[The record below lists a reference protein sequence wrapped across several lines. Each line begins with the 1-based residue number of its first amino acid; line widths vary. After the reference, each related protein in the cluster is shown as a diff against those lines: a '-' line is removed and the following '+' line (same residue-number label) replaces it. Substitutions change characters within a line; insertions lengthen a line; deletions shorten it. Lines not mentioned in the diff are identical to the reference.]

1 MAVDIILSAVSPFVE
16 HAIGSIKTNICN
28 AFYCKSN
35 LRHLKEEVDKLKNAR
50 ERMQH
55 LVDEDRR
62 KGKVIE
68 EDVAKWLLEVD
79 GITEK
84 VERELAQDEGGVKKK
99 CFMGLCPNFK
109 TRYQFGKKAE
119 EKLATVKAKLEEQR
133 SFVSIS
139 YHVAPSGV
147 EIVSGKGYQAMQS
160 RIPVFNEIMNALKT
174 ADVNIVGVYGM
185 GGVGKTTLVKEV
197 SKQAIEDKLFDKMV
211 IASVTRNPD
220 IMKIQGQ
227 IADQLGLTFN
237 EESEWGRAGRLRERL
252 KQEKK
257 ILVVLDD
264 LWKRL
269 DLEAIG
275 ISFKDEQNECKMLLT
290 SREFDVLS
298 SEMEVEKN
306 FSISGLKEDEAWEL
320 FKKTAGGNVESP
332 DVQFI
337 ALKIATK
344 CAGLPLAIVTVAKAL
359 KDKRL
364 PEWKNALRELKRP
377 SPRNFTGL
385 QAEVY
390 SAIELSYKHLGSE
403 ELKAI
408 FLLSSRMGYNASIQD
423 LLKYSMG
430 SGLFS
435 DVATIEEVRD
445 KVNSLLHKLKT
456 SSLLLDGDTSKQF
469 SVHDVVRD
477 VAISIAF
484 RDHNVFFRSDEVE
497 LKWQYKD
504 SLESHAEIWLHGNS
518 FGLPEDLQYPLLKV
532 LNMNSEDSSLEVPEN
547 IFKGMQ
553 KLKVLGLTNLSFPA
567 PHSSLQFLK
576 NLRSLCLHQSSLGEI
591 AIIGELKKLEIL
603 SFVKSNIKHLP
614 KEIGQLTKLKLLDL
628 SDCSE
633 LEVISPNVISN
644 LSLLEEL
651 FVGNSFHHWD
661 IEGHNNASLI
671 ELEHLSHLTN
681 LDVHML
687 DSHVMSIDLF
697 SRKLE
702 RFRIFI
708 GDVWDWDGAY
718 ETLRTL
724 KLKLNESTD
733 HLKHGV
739 LMLLKRTEDLYLLEM
754 KGIKNVICELDSEGF
769 PQLKYLHLH
778 NSPDIQYIIDTMKGV
793 PANILPFPMLES
805 LFLYNLVSLE
815 KIYHGTLK
823 TPSFGKLQM
832 LEVKH
837 CNKLKNLFSFSI
849 ARGLL
854 LLQSIKITCCR
865 NLEEIVVEESEEFDN
880 KNEEINSMELTQV
893 RSLSLKYLP
902 NLRNFCS
909 KEKASCLYQTQS
921 KSRTTGMD
929 FGEIIL
935 EDEPHAPMQ
944 LFDEK
949 FVFPNLEDLKLHSIN
964 IERLWHGQ
972 LPAITVSIQ
981 NLQRLVVKKCGSLKY
996 IFSSSMVKSLVQLKH
1011 LAIHDCMSV
1020 EEIIVTEELDEEE
1033 RTSKMVFLKLE
1044 HIELSSLPK
1053 LKHFCI
1059 GSHIECPLLKR
1070 LVIDWCHDFQTF
1082 VSEFSSTNLTTRNGA
1097 REVNLEE
1104 NFYNA
1109 MQPLF
1114 DEKVVFPCLAEIQ
1127 ISHID
1132 KIWHNQLAAGS
1143 FCELRSMSISDCD
1156 KLVNIF
1162 PSTLLTRFQRLEM
1175 LEISHCHSLET
1186 IFELQGLGGE
1196 EIQASNAFQLQ
1207 DLDLYNLPRLKH
1219 IWNKDP
1225 QGRLI
1230 FQNLH
1235 SVRVGKCSALKN
1247 LFPVSIARDL
1257 PQLEKLEIKECG
1269 VEEIVANAEGDE
1281 TAPRFDFPHL
1291 TSLTLEKIP
1300 EFRNFYPGKHSWECP
1315 ILKSLEVSGCGNVKL
1330 FGSESHTSQEI
1341 QRGGQQDQ
1349 IQQPLF
1355 FVEKVISTLEELSLS
1370 GENPTTSIIWCCQ
1383 LPEKYYSAVKLL
1395 RLHYFQEESDTIP
1408 FGFIQILCNL
1418 ETLYV
1423 TRSSFKR
1430 LFSYEGL
1437 TDVNQKHRMLGR
1449 LRNFKIISSFGDMRH
1464 MWKDNDQLVQFLQ
1477 NLGTLEVILCHSLV
1491 NLAPSSASF
1500 ENLTILDVRC
1510 CFGLLNLITS
1520 STAKS
1525 LVQLVKLTVRSCKKV
1540 MEIVAK
1546 ERDETED
1553 EIIFSKLE
1561 YLELVKLESL
1571 TSFCPGNHTFKFP
1584 SLKEIVVRQCPK
1596 MRIFSPR
1603 VVSTPKL
1610 QGVCFAKNKVWWQ
1623 GNLNNT
1629 IQQLYTEMVGFG
1641 NIWELKLSD
1650 FPQLKER
1657 WHDQLPFN
1665 FCRILAN
1672 LTVDD
1677 CAFVSNAIPSN
1688 LLQFMNNLRHLYVR
1702 NCRSLKVVFDLE
1714 GLNAEEGHAKLL
1726 PNLKELQLI
1735 DLPGLRDICSRDP
1748 QGILD
1753 FKNLKSL
1760 KVHNCSSLRD
1770 LFTPSMASGLVQLHK
1785 IEIRNCTM
1793 MEKIITEERVEEA
1806 ATYRIIFPV
1815 LKVIVLESLHSMT
1828 SIDSGT
1834 GILGIPSLEEIGI
1847 DNCPNLKPFI
1857 SSFLSEHV
1865 PVSVNKGQEYRLC
1878 ERDHDIS
1885 TAPFLNHKVA
1895 FPNMKKLR
1903 VEWND
1908 VMEVI
1913 QNGQFRVEYF
1923 YKLEGLTLMRFPCD
1937 KVDFPSHF
1945 LQRFINLKN
1954 LVVRD
1959 ASFEEIVFYEGEDDE
1974 ENHIRVLA
1982 QLKKLEL
1989 SKLPKLMRLSKEGS
2003 QTCKIFRNLETLRVL
2018 ECGMLKILIPSA
2030 LSFQCLTTLEVSNCH
2045 GLINLMTSST
2055 AKYLVQLT
2063 SMSVTECKM
2072 IEEIIVSEENE
2083 VANEIFFQ
2091 KLEHLSLRCLPSL
2104 TSFHSGKCAF
2114 TFPSLEE
2121 VFLIECP
2128 NMKKF
2133 SEGIISTPEL
2143 ETVLLTEEDDEG
2155 YWEEDLNSTV
2165 QKLFVEMDDGAAQS
2179 ELLSI
2184 PKQSTLACEAK
2195 ADGKAPSAVSERRAS
2210 EDLHLTG
2217 TSEARK
2223 DISPVFETLPRFK
2236 QNRIKGVL
2244 LEPKIA
2250 QLASRYQ
2257 DFHAASNDKDS
2268 RQGQSSSTPMDSKA
2282 QISLQEQTDSQAPDN
2297 DETSLANA
2305 IPTISVQQS
2314 YRVLVSRATS
2324 VEQVS
2329 MLTSTSLTNRTSSQE
2344 LTFDTASSSN
2354 TPSGYLMSCGV
2365 SFEIYRCS
2373 IDLLKELLMKS
2384 PAEVATSADRLL
2396 LLSSLKNLK
2405 NCPFLNYQQQKII
2418 QLYAENF
2425 DTLVTSHP
2433 FDAQKIDWT
2442 SSIESSIE
2450 DHKRRLAE
2458 LDISDEDMTSK
2469 ISRLKAEKDALNKR
2483 LQEIQEE
2490 EDHFL
2495 RNKER
2500 LHAQRIIR
2508 NGRLEIQIG
2517 ALLEAQR
2524 HERET
2529 KGRASHVNENWAKF
2543 RSLFA

>member
-1 MAVDIILSAVSPFVE
+1 MMAVDIILAFVSPIVE
-16 HAIGSIKTNICN
+16 HAIGPINTHICH
-28 AFYCKSN
+28 AFYCKRN
-35 LRHLKEEVDKLKNAR
+35 LRHLKEEVDKLRNER
-50 ERMQH
+50 ERLQR
-55 LVDEDRR
+55 LVDEERR

-68 EDVAKWLLEVD
+68 DDVAKWILEVD
-79 GITEK
+79 GITEM
-84 VERELAQDEGGVKKK
+84 VERELAQYEDGVKKK

-109 TRYQFGKKAE
+109 TRYRFGKKAE
-119 EKLATVKAKLEEQR
+119 QKLATVRAKLKKQR
-133 SFVSIS
+133 SFGSIS
-139 YHVAPSGV
+139 YHVVPSGV
-147 EIVSGKGYQAMQS
+147 E
-160 RIPVFNEIMNALKT
+160 
-174 ADVNIVGVYGM
+174 GM
-185 GGVGKTTLVKEV
+185 
-197 SKQAIEDKLFDKMV
+197 
-211 IASVTRNPD
+211 
-220 IMKIQGQ
+220 
-227 IADQLGLTFN
+227 
-237 EESEWGRAGRLRERL
+237 
-252 KQEKK
+252 
-257 ILVVLDD
+257 
-264 LWKRL
+264 
-269 DLEAIG
+269 
-275 ISFKDEQNECKMLLT
+275 
-290 SREFDVLS
+290 
-298 SEMEVEKN
+298 
-306 FSISGLKEDEAWEL
+306 
-320 FKKTAGGNVESP
+320 
-332 DVQFI
+332 
-337 ALKIATK
+337 
-344 CAGLPLAIVTVAKAL
+344 
-359 KDKRL
+359 
-364 PEWKNALRELKRP
+364 
-377 SPRNFTGL
+377 NFTGV

-390 SAIELSYKHLGSE
+390 SAIELSYKHLGNE

-408 FLLSSRMGYNASIQD
+408 FLLCSRMGYNASIHD

-469 SVHDVVRD
+469 SIHDVVRD

-484 RDHNVFFRSDEVE
+484 RDHNVFLRSDEVE
-497 LKWQYKD
+497 LKWQYED
-504 SLESHAEIWLHGNS
+504 SVESHEIWLHGNS
-518 FGLPEDLQYPLLKV
+518 FGLPEDIQYPLLKV
-532 LNMNSEDSSLEVPEN
+532 LNMNSEDPSLEVPGN
-547 IFKGMQ
+547 IFRGMQ
-553 KLKVLGLTNLSFPA
+553 KLKVLGLTNLSFLA
-567 PHSSLQFLK
+567 PNSSLHFLK

-644 LSLLEEL
+644 LSLLEEF

-661 IEGHNNASLI
+661 NEGHNNASLI

-697 SRKLE
+697 SRRLE

-724 KLKLNESTD
+724 KLKLNECTD
-733 HLKHGV
+733 HLKYGV

-754 KGIKNVICELDSEGF
+754 KGIKNVISELDSEGF

-778 NSPDIQYIIDTMKGV
+778 NSPDVQYIIDTMKGV
-793 PANILPFPMLES
+793 PANIFPFPMLES
-805 LFLYNLVSLE
+805 LFLYNLASLE
-815 KIYHGTLK
+815 KIYHGTLN

-880 KNEEINSMELTQV
+880 KNEEINLMEFTQV

-909 KEKASCLYQTQS
+909 KQKASCLYQTQS
-921 KSRTTGMD
+921 TSRATGMD

-935 EDEPHAPMQ
+935 EDEPHTPMQ

-972 LPAITVSIQ
+972 LPAITFSIQ

-996 IFSSSMVKSLVQLKH
+996 IFSSSMVKSLAQLKH
-1011 LAIHDCMSV
+1011 LAIHDCLSV
-1020 EEIIVTEELDEEE
+1020 EEIIVTEALDEEE
-1033 RTSKMVFLKLE
+1033 RTSKMLFLKLE

-1059 GSHIECPLLKR
+1059 GSQIECPLLKR

-1082 VSEFSSTNLTTRNGA
+1082 VSEFRNDA

-1104 NFYNA
+1104 NCYNA

-1114 DEKVVFPCLAEIQ
+1114 DEKVVFPCVAEIQ
-1127 ISHID
+1127 ILHID

-1162 PSTLLTRFQRLEM
+1162 PSILLTRFQRLEM

-1186 IFELQGLGGE
+1186 IFELQGLGCE

-1207 DLDLYNLPRLKH
+1207 DLDLYNLPKLKH

-1235 SVRVGKCSALKN
+1235 AVRVGKCSALKN

-1257 PQLEKLEIKECG
+1257 PKLEKLEIKECG
-1269 VEEIVANAEGDE
+1269 VEEIVANAEDDE
-1281 TAPRFDFPHL
+1281 TAPRFNFPHL

-1330 FGSESHTSQEI
+1330 FGSESLTSQEI

-1370 GENPTTSIIWCCQ
+1370 GENPTTSIIWRCQ
-1383 LPEKYYSAVKLL
+1383 LPQKYYFAVKLL

-1423 TRSSFKR
+1423 TCSSFKR
-1430 LFSYEGL
+1430 LFSYDGL

-1449 LRNFKIISSFGDMRH
+1449 LRNFKIKSSVGDMRH

-1477 NLGTLEVILCHSLV
+1477 NLGTLEVISCHSLV
-1491 NLAPSSASF
+1491 SLAPSSASF
-1500 ENLTILDVRC
+1500 ENLTILDVFC
-1510 CFGLLNLITS
+1510 CSGLLNLISS

-1525 LVQLVKLTVRSCKKV
+1525 LVQLVKLTVRSCKKL
-1540 MEIVAK
+1540 MEIVKK

-1561 YLELVKLESL
+1561 YLELFKLESL

-1584 SLKEIVVRQCPK
+1584 SLKEIVVRQCLK

-1610 QGVCFAKNKVWWQ
+1610 QGVCYAKNKVCWQ

-1665 FCRILAN
+1665 FRRILAN

-1688 LLQFMNNLRHLYVR
+1688 LLQLMNNLRHLYVR
-1702 NCRSLKVVFDLE
+1702 NCDSLEEVFDLE
-1714 GLNAEEGHAKLL
+1714 GLNAEEGHAQRL

-1735 DLPGLRDICSRDP
+1735 DLPRLRDICSRDP

-1760 KVHNCSSLRD
+1760 KIHNCSSLRD
-1770 LFTPSMASGLVQLHK
+1770 LFTPSMASALVQLHK
-1785 IEIRNCTM
+1785 IEIRNCAM
-1793 MEKIITEERVEEA
+1793 MKKIITEERVEEA

-1815 LKVIVLESLHSMT
+1815 LKVIVLESLHSLT
-1828 SIDSGT
+1828 SIYSGT

-1847 DNCPNLKPFI
+1847 DNCPNLKTFI
-1857 SSFLSEHV
+1857 SSFLSEHI
-1865 PVSVNKGQEYRLC
+1865 PISVNNKGQEYRLR
-1878 ERDHDIS
+1878 ERDNDIS
-1885 TAPFLNHKVA
+1885 TAPFLNCKVA

-1903 VEWND
+1903 MEWND

-1913 QNGQFRVEYF
+1913 QNGQFRAEYF
-1923 YKLEGLTLMRFPCD
+1923 YNLEGLALTRFPCD
-1937 KVDFPSHF
+1937 HVDFPTHF
-1945 LQRFINLKN
+1945 LQRFINLKK
-1954 LVVRD
+1954 LAVRD
-1959 ASFEEIVFYEGEDDE
+1959 ASFKEIVLYEGKEVE
-1974 ENHIRVLA
+1974 SHIRA
-1982 QLKKLEL
+1982 QLKTLEL
-1989 SKLPKLMRLSKEGS
+1989 SKLPKLMHLSKEGS
-2003 QTCKIFRNLETLRVL
+2003 RTCNIFHKLETLRVL
-2018 ECGMLKILIPSA
+2018 ECGMLKILIPST
-2030 LSFQCLTTLEVSNCH
+2030 LHFQCLTTLEVSNCH
-2045 GLINLMTSST
+2045 GLINLMTSSA
-2055 AKYLVQLT
+2055 AKYLVHLT

-2072 IEEIIVSEENE
+2072 IEEIIASKENE
-2083 VANEIFFQ
+2083 VANEIIFQ
-2091 KLEHLSLRCLPSL
+2091 KLETLRLRCLPSL
-2104 TSFHSGKCAF
+2104 ACFHSGKCAF
-2114 TFPSLEE
+2114 TFPSLEK

-2128 NMKKF
+2128 KMKFF
-2133 SEGIISTPEL
+2133 SEGIITTPEL
-2143 ETVLLTEEDDEG
+2143 EPVLLSEEDDEG
-2155 YWEEDLNSTV
+2155 CWEEDLNSTV
-2165 QKLFVEMDDGAAQS
+2165 RKLFVEMGDGAAQS

-2184 PKQSTLACEAK
+2184 PKQATLTCEAK
-2195 ADGKAPSAVSERRAS
+2195 ADGNGPSARAT
-2210 EDLHLTG
+2210 EDLHFTR
-2217 TSEARK
+2217 TSEARR
-2223 DISPVFETLPRFK
+2223 DISPVVQTIPRTK
-2236 QNRIKGVL
+2236 QNRIRGVI
-2244 LEPKIA
+2244 LEPKIT
-2250 QLASRYQ
+2250 QLASRYL

-2268 RQGQSSSTPMDSKA
+2268 KQGQSSSTPMDSKA
-2282 QISLQEQTDSQAPDN
+2282 QISLQEQKDSQATDN
-2297 DETSLANA
+2297 GETSLANA
-2305 IPTISVQQS
+2305 SPTISAQQRN
-2314 YRVLVSRATS
+2314 RVLVSRSAS
-2324 VEQVS
+2324 AEQVS
-2329 MLTSTSLTNRTSSQE
+2329 MLTYTSLTSRASSQE
-2344 LTFDTASSSN
+2344 LTFGTASSSN
-2354 TPSGYLMSCGV
+2354 TPSGSLMSHGV

-2373 IDLLKELLMKS
+2373 IDLLKELLIKS
-2384 PAEVATSADRLL
+2384 PAEVAISADRLL

-2405 NCPFLNYQQQKII
+2405 NCPFLNYQQHKII
-2418 QLYAENF
+2418 QFYVENF

-2433 FDAQKIDWT
+2433 FEEQKIDWT

-2450 DHKRRLAE
+2450 DHKRGLAE
-2458 LDISDEDMTSK
+2458 LDISDADISSK
-2469 ISRLKAEKDALNKR
+2469 ISRLEAEKDALNKR
-2483 LQEIQEE
+2483 LQG
-2490 EDHFL
+2490 
-2495 RNKER
+2495 NS
-2500 LHAQRIIR
+2500 
-2508 NGRLEIQIG
+2508 GRRRSYPKKQG
-2517 ALLEAQR
+2517 
-2524 HERET
+2524 
-2529 KGRASHVNENWAKF
+2529 KSPCPENH
-2543 RSLFA
+2543 

>member
-1 MAVDIILSAVSPFVE
+1 MAVDIILAFVSPIVE
-16 HAIGSIKTNICN
+16 HAIGPINTHICH

-35 LRHLKEEVDKLKNAR
+35 LRHLKEEVEKLRNER
-50 ERMQH
+50 ERLQR
-55 LVDEDRR
+55 LVDEERR

-68 EDVAKWLLEVD
+68 DDVAKWILEVD
-79 GITEK
+79 GITEM
-84 VERELAQDEGGVKKK
+84 VERELAQYEDGVKKK

-109 TRYQFGKKAE
+109 TRYRFGKKAE
-119 EKLATVKAKLEEQR
+119 QKLATVRAKLKKQR
-133 SFVSIS
+133 SFGSIS
-139 YHVAPSGV
+139 YHVVPSGV
-147 EIVSGKGYQAMQS
+147 EGMSGKGYQAMQS
-160 RIPVFNEIMNALKT
+160 RIPVFNEIMNALKA

-211 IASVTRNPD
+211 IASVARNPD

-290 SREFDVLS
+290 SRELDVLS

-306 FSISGLKEDEAWEL
+306 FPIH
-320 FKKTAGGNVESP
+320 
-332 DVQFI
+332 VQSI
-337 ALKIATK
+337 ALKIASK

-359 KDKRL
+359 KDKSL
-364 PEWKNALRELKRP
+364 PEWKDALRELKRP
-377 SPRNFTGL
+377 SPRNFTGV

-390 SAIELSYKHLGSE
+390 SAIELSYKHLGNE

-408 FLLSSRMGYNASIQD
+408 FLLCSRMGYNASIHD

-469 SVHDVVRD
+469 SIHDVVRD

-484 RDHNVFFRSDEVE
+484 RDHNVFLRSDEVE
-497 LKWQYKD
+497 LKWQCED
-504 SLESHAEIWLHGNS
+504 SVESHEIWLHGNS
-518 FGLPEDLQYPLLKV
+518 FGLPEDIQYPLLKV
-532 LNMNSEDSSLEVPEN
+532 LNMNSEDPSLEVPGN
-547 IFKGMQ
+547 IFRGMQ
-553 KLKVLGLTNLSFPA
+553 KLKVLGLTNLSFLA
-567 PHSSLQFLK
+567 PNSSLHFLK

-644 LSLLEEL
+644 LSLLEEF

-661 IEGHNNASLI
+661 NEGHNNASLI

-697 SRKLE
+697 SRRLE

-733 HLKHGV
+733 HLKYGV

-754 KGIKNVICELDSEGF
+754 KGIKNVISELDSEGF

-793 PANILPFPMLES
+793 PANIFPFPMLES
-805 LFLYNLVSLE
+805 LFLYNLASLE
-815 KIYHGTLK
+815 KIYHGTLN

-880 KNEEINSMELTQV
+880 KNEEINLMEFTQV

-909 KEKASCLYQTQS
+909 KQKASCLYQTQS

-935 EDEPHAPMQ
+935 EDEPHTPMQ

-972 LPAITVSIQ
+972 LPAITFSIQ

-996 IFSSSMVKSLVQLKH
+996 IFSSSMVKSLAQLKH

-1020 EEIIVTEELDEEE
+1020 EEIIVTEALDEEE
-1033 RTSKMVFLKLE
+1033 RTSKMLFLKLE

-1059 GSHIECPLLKR
+1059 GSQIECPLLKR

-1082 VSEFSSTNLTTRNGA
+1082 VSEFRNDA

-1104 NFYNA
+1104 NCHNA

-1162 PSTLLTRFQRLEM
+1162 PSILQTRFQRLEM

-1186 IFELQGLGGE
+1186 IFELQGLGCE

-1207 DLDLYNLPRLKH
+1207 DLDLYNLPKLKH

-1235 SVRVGKCSALKN
+1235 AVRN
-1247 LFPVSIARDL
+1247 LGTFI
-1257 PQLEKLEIKECG
+1257 Q
-1269 VEEIVANAEGDE
+1269 
-1281 TAPRFDFPHL
+1281 
-1291 TSLTLEKIP
+1291 
-1300 EFRNFYPGKHSWECP
+1300 GKHSWECP

-1330 FGSESHTSQEI
+1330 FGSESLTSQEI

-1370 GENPTTSIIWCCQ
+1370 GENSHNIDYLALPTTR
-1383 LPEKYYSAVKLL
+1383 E
-1395 RLHYFQEESDTIP
+1395 EESDTIP
-1408 FGFIQILCNL
+1408 YGFIQILCNL

-1423 TRSSFKR
+1423 TCSSFKR
-1430 LFSYEGL
+1430 LFSYDGL

-1449 LRNFKIISSFGDMRH
+1449 LRNFKIKSTVGDMRH

-1477 NLGTLEVILCHSLV
+1477 NLGTLEVISCHSLV
-1491 NLAPSSASF
+1491 SLAPSSASF
-1500 ENLTILDVRC
+1500 ENLTILDVLC
-1510 CFGLLNLITS
+1510 CSGLLNLISS

-1525 LVQLVKLTVRSCKKV
+1525 LVQLVKLTVRSCKKL
-1540 MEIVAK
+1540 MEIVKK

-1561 YLELVKLESL
+1561 YLELCQVRKPHQLLPRKSHLQIPIIEGNRSETMPQDEDFL
-1571 TSFCPGNHTFKFP
+1571 SPEFCT
-1584 SLKEIVVRQCPK
+1584 LKWLDLVIYR
-1596 MRIFSPR
+1596 
-1603 VVSTPKL
+1603 
-1610 QGVCFAKNKVWWQ
+1610 
-1623 GNLNNT
+1623 
-1629 IQQLYTEMVGFG
+1629 
-1641 NIWELKLSD
+1641 ELKLSD
-1650 FPQLKER
+1650 YPQLKER

-1702 NCRSLKVVFDLE
+1702 NCDSLEEVFDLE
-1714 GLNAEEGHAKLL
+1714 GLNAEEGHAQRL

-1735 DLPGLRDICSRDP
+1735 DLPRLRDICSRDP

-1753 FKNLKSL
+1753 FKNLKWL
-1760 KVHNCSSLRD
+1760 KIHNCSSLRD
-1770 LFTPSMASGLVQLHK
+1770 LFTPSMASALVQLHR
-1785 IEIRNCTM
+1785 IEIRNCAM
-1793 MEKIITEERVEEA
+1793 MKKIITEERVEEA

-1815 LKVIVLESLHSMT
+1815 LKVIVLESLHSLT
-1828 SIDSGT
+1828 SIYSGT
-1834 GILGIPSLEEIGI
+1834 
-1847 DNCPNLKPFI
+1847 
-1857 SSFLSEHV
+1857 
-1865 PVSVNKGQEYRLC
+1865 VSIYQFRSTIREQEYRLR
-1878 ERDHDIS
+1878 ERDNDIS
-1885 TAPFLNHKVA
+1885 TAPFLNCKVA

-1903 VEWND
+1903 MEWND

-1913 QNGQFRVEYF
+1913 QNGQFRAEYF
-1923 YKLEGLTLMRFPCD
+1923 YNLEGLALTRFPCD
-1937 KVDFPSHF
+1937 YVDFPTHF
-1945 LQRFINLKN
+1945 LQRFINLKK
-1954 LVVRD
+1954 LAVRD
-1959 ASFEEIVFYEGEDDE
+1959 ASFKEIVLYEGKEVE
-1974 ENHIRVLA
+1974 SHFRA
-1982 QLKKLEL
+1982 QLKTLEL
-1989 SKLPKLMRLSKEGS
+1989 SKLPKLVHLSKEVFDDPGS
-2003 QTCKIFRNLETLRVL
+2003 VK
-2018 ECGMLKILIPSA
+2018 
-2030 LSFQCLTTLEVSNCH
+2030 LSWIDKFDD
-2045 GLINLMTSST
+2045 
-2055 AKYLVQLT
+2055 
-2063 SMSVTECKM
+2063 
-2072 IEEIIVSEENE
+2072 
-2083 VANEIFFQ
+2083 
-2091 KLEHLSLRCLPSL
+2091 
-2104 TSFHSGKCAF
+2104 
-2114 TFPSLEE
+2114 
-2121 VFLIECP
+2121 VFNSQI
-2128 NMKKF
+2128 
-2133 SEGIISTPEL
+2133 SGIISTPEL
-2143 ETVLLTEEDDEG
+2143 ESVLLSEEDDEG
-2155 YWEEDLNSTV
+2155 CWEEDLNSTV
-2165 QKLFVEMDDGAAQS
+2165 RKLFVEMGDGAAQS

-2184 PKQSTLACEAK
+2184 PKQATLTCEAK
-2195 ADGKAPSAVSERRAS
+2195 ADGNGPSAR
-2210 EDLHLTG
+2210 
-2217 TSEARK
+2217 
-2223 DISPVFETLPRFK
+2223 
-2236 QNRIKGVL
+2236 N
-2244 LEPKIA
+2244 PKIT
-2250 QLASRYQ
+2250 QLASRYL

-2268 RQGQSSSTPMDSKA
+2268 KQGQSSSTPMDSKA
-2282 QISLQEQTDSQAPDN
+2282 QISLQEQKDSQATDN
-2297 DETSLANA
+2297 GETSLAYA
-2305 IPTISVQQS
+2305 SPTISVQQGN
-2314 YRVLVSRATS
+2314 RVLVSRSAS
-2324 VEQVS
+2324 AEQVS
-2329 MLTSTSLTNRTSSQE
+2329 MLTYTSLTSRPSSQE
-2344 LTFDTASSSN
+2344 LTFGTASSSN
-2354 TPSGYLMSCGV
+2354 TPSGSLMSHGV

-2373 IDLLKELLMKS
+2373 IDLLKELLIKS
-2384 PAEVATSADRLL
+2384 PAEVAISADRLL

-2405 NCPFLNYQQQKII
+2405 NCPFLNYQQHKII
-2418 QLYAENF
+2418 QFYVENF

-2433 FDAQKIDWT
+2433 FEEQKIDWT
-2442 SSIESSIE
+2442 SSIKSSIE
-2450 DHKRRLAE
+2450 DHKRGLAE
-2458 LDISDEDMTSK
+2458 LDISDEDISSK
-2469 ISRLKAEKDALNKR
+2469 ISRLEAEKDALNKR

-2490 EDHFL
+2490 EDL
-2495 RNKER
+2495 IRRNKES

-2508 NGRLEIQIG
+2508 KGKLELQMD
-2517 ALLEAQR
+2517 ALFEAHR
-2524 HERET
+2524 HQRET
-2529 KGRASHVNENWAKF
+2529 EGSANHVNENWAKF

>member
-1 MAVDIILSAVSPFVE
+1 MAVDIILAVVSPIVE
-16 HAIGSIKTNICN
+16 HAIGPIKTHIFN
-28 AFYCKSN
+28 ALYCKSN
-35 LRHLKEEVDKLKNAR
+35 LRHLKEEVDKLKDAR
-50 ERMQH
+50 ERLQH
-55 LVDEDRR
+55 LMDEESR

-84 VERELAQDEGGVKKK
+84 LERDLVQDEDRVKKK
-99 CFMGLCPNFK
+99 CFVGLCPNFK
-109 TRYQFGKKAE
+109 TRYQLGKKAE
-119 EKLATVKAKLEEQR
+119 EELATVKAKLKKLR
-133 SFVSIS
+133 NFGSIS
-139 YHVAPSGV
+139 YHGAPPGEVMSV
-147 EIVSGKGYQAMQS
+147 KGYQAMQS
-160 RIPVFNEIMNALKT
+160 RIPVFNEILNALKV
-174 ADVNIVGVYGM
+174 ADVNMVGVYGM
-185 GGVGKTTLVKEV
+185 GGMGKTTLVKEV

-211 IASVTRNPD
+211 IASITRNPD

-227 IADQLGLTFN
+227 IADQLGLAFN
-237 EESEWGRAGRLRERL
+237 EESEWGRASRLRERL

-257 ILVVLDD
+257 ILLVLDD

-298 SEMEVEKN
+298 GEMEVQKN
-306 FSISGLKEDEAWEL
+306 FSISALKEDEAWEL

-332 DVQFI
+332 DVQSI

-344 CAGLPLAIVTVAKAL
+344 CAGLPVAIVTVAKAL
-359 KDKRL
+359 KNKRL
-364 PEWKNALRELKRP
+364 SEWKDALRELKRP
-377 SPRNFTGL
+377 SPRNFTGV
-385 QAEVY
+385 QAEAY

-403 ELKAI
+403 ELKSI
-408 FLLSSRMGYNASIQD
+408 FLISSRMGYNASIQD

-445 KVNSLLHKLKT
+445 KVNSLLYKLKT
-456 SSLLLDGDTSKQF
+456 SSLLLDGDTSNQF
-469 SVHDVVRD
+469 SIHDVVRD

-484 RDHNVFFRSDEVE
+484 RDHNVFVRSDEVE
-497 LKWQYKD
+497 LKWHYKD

-518 FGLPEDLQYPLLKV
+518 IGLPEDLQYPLLKV
-532 LNMNSEDSSLEVPEN
+532 FNMNSEDPSLEIPES
-547 IFKGMQ
+547 IFRGMQ
-553 KLKVLGLTNLSFPA
+553 KLKVLGLTNLSFPSL
-567 PHSSLQFLK
+567 HSSLHFLK
-576 NLRSLCLHQSSLGEI
+576 NLRSLCLHQSSLGEV

-633 LEVISPNVISN
+633 LEVISPNVISS

-661 IEGHNNASLI
+661 IEGQNNASLI

-697 SRKLE
+697 SKRLE

-733 HLKHGV
+733 HLKYGV

-754 KGIKNVICELDSEGF
+754 KGIKNVISELDSEGF

-793 PANILPFPMLES
+793 PANIFPFPMLES

-815 KIYHGTLK
+815 KIYHGTLN
-823 TPSFGKLQM
+823 TPSFGKLRM
-832 LEVKH
+832 LEVKN

-854 LLQSIKITCCR
+854 LLQSIKTTFCQ
-865 NLEEIVVEESEEFDN
+865 NLEVIVVEESEEFDN
-880 KNEEINSMELTQV
+880 KNEEISAMEFTQL
-893 RSLSLKYLP
+893 RSISFKYLP
-902 NLRNFCS
+902 HLRNFCS
-909 KEKASCLYQTQS
+909 KEKTSSLSQTQS
-921 KSRTTGMD
+921 KSTSIGLD
-929 FGEIIL
+929 FGEIVL
-935 EDEPHAPMQ
+935 EDEPQTPML

-949 FVFPNLEDLKLHSIN
+949 FVFPNLEELKLRSIN

-972 LPAITVSIQ
+972 LPAMTVSIQ
-981 NLQRLVVKKCGSLKY
+981 NLQRLVVKECGSLKY

-1011 LAIHDCMSV
+1011 LAIQDCMSV
-1020 EEIIVTEELDEEE
+1020 EEIIVTEALDEEE
-1033 RTSKMVFLKLE
+1033 MTSKMLFLKLE

-1059 GSHIECPLLKR
+1059 GSQIECPLLKR
-1070 LVIDWCHDFQTF
+1070 LVIDWCRNFRTF
-1082 VSEFSSTNLTTRNGA
+1082 VSEFSSTNQTISNDA
-1097 REVNLEE
+1097 RELNSEE
-1104 NFYNA
+1104 NCYKA
-1109 MQPLF
+1109 IQPLF

-1132 KIWHNQLAAGS
+1132 KIWHNQLAEGC

-1156 KLVNIF
+1156 MLVNIF
-1162 PSTLLTRFQRLEM
+1162 PSTLLTRFQRLEV
-1175 LEISHCHSLET
+1175 LDISHCHSLEA

-1196 EIQASNAFQLQ
+1196 EIPASDAFLLR
-1207 DLDLYNLPRLKH
+1207 DLDLYNLPKLKH

-1225 QGRLI
+1225 QGRLV

-1235 SVRVGKCSALKN
+1235 SVRVGRCNALKN

-1257 PQLEKLEIKECG
+1257 PRLEKLEIKECG
-1269 VEEIVANAEGDE
+1269 VEEIVAKAEEDE
-1281 TAPRFDFPHL
+1281 ALPRFDFPHL

-1300 EFRNFYPGKHSWECP
+1300 DFRNFYPGKHSWECP

-1341 QRGGQQDQ
+1341 QRGVQQDQ

-1355 FVEKVISTLEELSLS
+1355 FVEKVISSLEELSLS
-1370 GENPTTSIIWCCQ
+1370 GEDPTTSIIWRCQ
-1383 LPEKYYSAVKLL
+1383 LPEKYYSAVKVL
-1395 RLHYFQEESDTIP
+1395 RLHFFWGESDTIP

-1437 TDVNQKHRMLGR
+1437 ADVNQKHTGMLAR
-1449 LRNFKIISSFGDMRH
+1449 LRNFKIIRSVGDMRH
-1464 MWKDNDQLVQFLQ
+1464 MWEENGELVQVLQ
-1477 NLGTLEVILCHSLV
+1477 NLGTLEVISCDSLV
-1491 NLAPSSASF
+1491 NLAPPSASF

-1525 LVQLVKLTVRSCKKV
+1525 LVQLVKLTVRYCKKV

-1546 ERDETED
+1546 ERDGTGD

-1571 TSFCPGNHTFKFP
+1571 TSFCPGNHIVRFP
-1584 SLKEIVVRQCPK
+1584 SLKEIVVKQCPK
-1596 MRIFSPR
+1596 MWTFSPGP
-1603 VVSTPKL
+1603 VSTPRL
-1610 QGVCFAKNKVWWQ
+1610 QGVCFAKNKVCWQ

-1629 IQQLYTEMVGFG
+1629 IQQMYTEMVGFG
-1641 NIWELKLSD
+1641 NIWDLKLSD

-1657 WHDQLPFN
+1657 WQGQLPLN
-1665 FCRILAN
+1665 FCSNLTN

-1677 CAFVSNAIPSN
+1677 CAFVSNAISSN

-1702 NCRSLKVVFDLE
+1702 NCDSLEEVFDLE
-1714 GLNAEEGHAKLL
+1714 GLNAEEGHARLL

-1735 DLPGLRDICSRDP
+1735 DLPRLRNICNKDP
-1748 QGILD
+1748 LGILD
-1753 FKNLKSL
+1753 FKNLKLL
-1760 KVHNCSSLRD
+1760 KVHNCSSFRNI
-1770 LFTPSMASGLVQLHK
+1770 FAPSTAFGLAQLHK
-1785 IEIRNCTM
+1785 IEIRNCPL
-1793 MEKIITEERVEEA
+1793 MEKMITKERAEEA

-1815 LKVIVLESLHSMT
+1815 LKVIVLESLPRMT
-1828 SIDSGT
+1828 SIYSGT
-1834 GILGIPSLEEIGI
+1834 GILEIPSLEEISI
-1847 DNCPNLKPFI
+1847 NNCPNLKTFI
-1857 SSFLSEHV
+1857 SLFLREQV
-1865 PVSVNKGQEYRLC
+1865 PIAVNKGQEYRLR
-1878 ERDHDIS
+1878 EQDHDIS
-1885 TAPFLNHKVA
+1885 TAPLLNHKVA

-1913 QNGQFRVEYF
+1913 QNGQFRAEYF
-1923 YKLEGLTLMRFPCD
+1923 YKLEGLTLMHFPSD
-1937 KVDFPSHF
+1937 YVDFPAHF

-1959 ASFEEIVFYEGEDDE
+1959 ASFKEIVLYEGTADE
-1974 ENHIRVLA
+1974 EKNIRVLPKF
-1982 QLKKLEL
+1982 KKLEL
-1989 SKLPKLMRLSKEGS
+1989 SKLPKLMHLSKEDS
-2003 QTCKIFRNLETLRVL
+2003 QTCWIFQKLETLKVL
-2018 ECGMLKILIPSA
+2018 ECGMLKILIPLA
-2030 LSFQCLTTLEVSNCH
+2030 LSFQCLTTLEVSKCH
-2045 GLINLMTSST
+2045 GLIHLMTSST
-2055 AKYLVQLT
+2055 AKCLVQLT

-2072 IEEIIVSEENE
+2072 IEEIVASEENE
-2083 VANEIFFQ
+2083 VANEIIFQ
-2091 KLEHLSLRCLPSL
+2091 KLEHLRLQCLPSL
-2104 TSFHSGKCAF
+2104 TSFHSRKCALN
-2114 TFPSLEE
+2114 FPSLEE

-2128 NMKKF
+2128 KIEIF

-2143 ETVLLTEEDDEG
+2143 EAVLSTEEDDEG

-2165 QKLFVEMDDGAAQS
+2165 QKLFMELGDGAAQS
-2179 ELLSI
+2179 ELPSMS
-2184 PKQSTLACEAK
+2184 KQPTLACEAK
-2195 ADGKAPSAVSERRAS
+2195 ADSNVPSAISERRAS
-2210 EDLHLTG
+2210 EDLHIPR
-2217 TSEARK
+2217 TSEASK
-2223 DISPVFETLPRFK
+2223 DISPVVETASRTE
-2236 QNRIKGVL
+2236 QNKIKGVM

-2257 DFHAASNDKDS
+2257 DFHAALNDKDS
-2268 RQGQSSSTPMDSKA
+2268 RQGPSSSTPMDPRS
-2282 QISLQEQTDSQAPDN
+2282 QISLQEQKGSQATDN
-2297 DETSLANA
+2297 DKHSLANVTPA
-2305 IPTISVQQS
+2305 VSVQQS
-2314 YRVLVSRATS
+2314 NTIAVSPAKS

-2329 MLTSTSLTNRTSSQE
+2329 MLSSTSLTNRTLSQE
-2344 LTFDTASSSN
+2344 LIFGTASSSI
-2354 TPSGYLMSCGV
+2354 TPSGSLKSRGV

-2373 IDLLKELLMKS
+2373 IDLVKELLRKS
-2384 PAEVATSADRLL
+2384 PEEVAVSGDRLL
-2396 LLSSLKNLK
+2396 LLSSLKNLR
-2405 NCPFLNYQQQKII
+2405 NCPFLNYQQKNII
-2418 QLYAENF
+2418 RLYIENF

-2433 FDAQKIDWT
+2433 FDEQKIDWT
-2442 SSIESSIE
+2442 SSINFAIE
-2450 DHKRRLAE
+2450 DHKRGLAE
-2458 LDISDEDMTSK
+2458 LDISDEDLTGK
-2469 ISRLKAEKDALNKR
+2469 ISWLRAEKDALNKR
-2483 LQEIQEE
+2483 LREIQEE
-2490 EDHFL
+2490 ENL
-2495 RNKER
+2495 IRGKKES
-2500 LHAQRIIR
+2500 LHSQRVIR
-2508 NGRLEIQIG
+2508 KGKLEIQMD

-2524 HERET
+2524 HQRET
-2529 KGRASHVNENWAKF
+2529 EGRASHVNENWAKF

>member
-1 MAVDIILSAVSPFVE
+1 MAVDIILAFVSPIVE
-16 HAIGSIKTNICN
+16 HAIGPINTHICH

-35 LRHLKEEVDKLKNAR
+35 LRHLKDEVDKLRNER
-50 ERMQH
+50 ERLQR
-55 LVDEDRR
+55 LVDEERR

-68 EDVAKWLLEVD
+68 DDVAKWILEVD
-79 GITEK
+79 GITEM
-84 VERELAQDEGGVKKK
+84 VERELAQYEDGVKKK

-109 TRYQFGKKAE
+109 TRYRFGKKAE
-119 EKLATVKAKLEEQR
+119 QKLATVRAKLKKQR
-133 SFVSIS
+133 SFGSIS
-139 YHVAPSGV
+139 YHVVPSGV
-147 EIVSGKGYQAMQS
+147 EGMSGKGYQAMQS
-160 RIPVFNEIMNALKT
+160 RIPVFNEIMNALKA

-211 IASVTRNPD
+211 IASVARNPD

-290 SREFDVLS
+290 SRELDVLS

-306 FSISGLKEDEAWEL
+306 FPIRDLKEDEAWEL
-320 FKKTAGGNVESP
+320 FKKTAGGNVDVP
-332 DVQFI
+332 DVQSI
-337 ALKIATK
+337 ALKIASK

-359 KDKRL
+359 KDKSL
-364 PEWKNALRELKRP
+364 PEWKDALRELKRP
-377 SPRNFTGL
+377 SPRNFTGV

-390 SAIELSYKHLGSE
+390 SAIELSYKHLGNE

-408 FLLSSRMGYNASIQD
+408 FLLCSRMGYNASIHD

-469 SVHDVVRD
+469 SIHDVVRD

-484 RDHNVFFRSDEVE
+484 RDHNVFLRSDEVE
-497 LKWQYKD
+497 LKWQCED
-504 SLESHAEIWLHGNS
+504 SVESHEIWLHGNS
-518 FGLPEDLQYPLLKV
+518 FGLPEDIQYPLLKV
-532 LNMNSEDSSLEVPEN
+532 LNMNSEDPSLEVPGN
-547 IFKGMQ
+547 IFRGMQ
-553 KLKVLGLTNLSFPA
+553 KLKVLGLTNLSFLA
-567 PHSSLQFLK
+567 PNSSLHFLK

-644 LSLLEEL
+644 LSLLEEF

-661 IEGHNNASLI
+661 NEGHNNASLI

-697 SRKLE
+697 SRRLE

-733 HLKHGV
+733 HLKYGV

-754 KGIKNVICELDSEGF
+754 KGIKNVISELDSEGF

-793 PANILPFPMLES
+793 PANIFPFPMLES
-805 LFLYNLVSLE
+805 LFLYNLASLE
-815 KIYHGTLK
+815 KIYHGTLN

-880 KNEEINSMELTQV
+880 KNEEINLMEFTQV

-909 KEKASCLYQTQS
+909 KQKASCLYQTQS
-921 KSRTTGMD
+921 TSRATGMD

-935 EDEPHAPMQ
+935 EDEPHTPMQ

-972 LPAITVSIQ
+972 LPAITFSIQ

-996 IFSSSMVKSLVQLKH
+996 IFSSSMVKSLAQLKH

-1020 EEIIVTEELDEEE
+1020 EEIIVTEALDEEE
-1033 RTSKMVFLKLE
+1033 RTSKMLFLKLE

-1059 GSHIECPLLKR
+1059 GSQIECPLLKR

-1082 VSEFSSTNLTTRNGA
+1082 VSEFRNDA

-1104 NFYNA
+1104 NLECLL
-1109 MQPLF
+1109 Q
-1114 DEKVVFPCLAEIQ
+1114 VVFPCLAEIQ

-1162 PSTLLTRFQRLEM
+1162 PSILLTRFQRLEM

-1186 IFELQGLGGE
+1186 IFELQGLGCE

-1207 DLDLYNLPRLKH
+1207 DLDLYNLPKLKH

-1235 SVRVGKCSALKN
+1235 AVRVGKCSALKN
-1247 LFPVSIARDL
+1247 LFPNLGTFIQGTFLGMSNF
-1257 PQLEKLEIKECG
+1257 KKFGG
-1269 VEEIVANAEGDE
+1269 VGLWQCEVIWIRISYF
-1281 TAPRFDFPHL
+1281 PRN
-1291 TSLTLEKIP
+1291 SK
-1300 EFRNFYPGKHSWECP
+1300 
-1315 ILKSLEVSGCGNVKL
+1315 
-1330 FGSESHTSQEI
+1330 
-1341 QRGGQQDQ
+1341 GGQQDQ

-1370 GENPTTSIIWCCQ
+1370 GENPTTSIIWRCQ
-1383 LPEKYYSAVKLL
+1383 LPQKYYFAVKLL

-1423 TRSSFKR
+1423 TCSSFKR
-1430 LFSYEGL
+1430 LFSYDGL
-1437 TDVNQKHRMLGR
+1437 TDVNQKHRMIMT
-1449 LRNFKIISSFGDMRH
+1449 NWFNFFKILHSRS
-1464 MWKDNDQLVQFLQ
+1464 NS
-1477 NLGTLEVILCHSLV
+1477 CHSLV
-1491 NLAPSSASF
+1491 SLAPSSASF
-1500 ENLTILDVRC
+1500 ENLTILDVFC
-1510 CFGLLNLITS
+1510 CSGLLNLISS

-1525 LVQLVKLTVRSCKKV
+1525 LVQLVIRKPHQLLPRKSHLQIPIIEGNRSET
-1540 MEIVAK
+1540 MPQ
-1546 ERDETED
+1546 DED
-1553 EIIFSKLE
+1553 FLS
-1561 YLELVKLESL
+1561 
-1571 TSFCPGNHTFKFP
+1571 
-1584 SLKEIVVRQCPK
+1584 
-1596 MRIFSPR
+1596 R

-1610 QGVCFAKNKVWWQ
+1610 QGVCFAKNKVCWQ

-1629 IQQLYTEMVGFG
+1629 IQQLYTEM
-1641 NIWELKLSD
+1641 
-1650 FPQLKER
+1650 R

-1702 NCRSLKVVFDLE
+1702 NCDSLEEVFDLE
-1714 GLNAEEGHAKLL
+1714 GLNAEEGHAQRL

-1735 DLPGLRDICSRDP
+1735 DLPRLRDICSRDP

-1753 FKNLKSL
+1753 FKNLKWL
-1760 KVHNCSSLRD
+1760 KIHNCSSLRD
-1770 LFTPSMASGLVQLHK
+1770 LFTPSMASAL
-1785 IEIRNCTM
+1785 
-1793 MEKIITEERVEEA
+1793 IITEERVEEA

-1815 LKVIVLESLHSMT
+1815 LKVIVLESLHSLT
-1828 SIDSGT
+1828 SIYSGT

-1847 DNCPNLKPFI
+1847 DNCPNLKTFI
-1857 SSFLSEHV
+1857 SSFLSEHI
-1865 PVSVNKGQEYRLC
+1865 PISVNNKEQEYRLR
-1878 ERDHDIS
+1878 ERDNDIS
-1885 TAPFLNHKVA
+1885 TAPFLNCKVA

-1903 VEWND
+1903 MEWND

-1913 QNGQFRVEYF
+1913 QNGQFRAEYF
-1923 YKLEGLTLMRFPCD
+1923 YNLEVLHSRASPVT
-1937 KVDFPSHF
+1937 
-1945 LQRFINLKN
+1945 I
-1954 LVVRD
+1954 D
-1959 ASFEEIVFYEGEDDE
+1959 ASFKEIVLYEGKEVE
-1974 ENHIRVLA
+1974 SHFRA
-1982 QLKKLEL
+1982 QLKTLEL
-1989 SKLPKLMRLSKEGS
+1989 SKLPKLVHLSKEGS
-2003 QTCKIFRNLETLRVL
+2003 RTCNIFHKLETLRVL
-2018 ECGMLKILIPSA
+2018 ECGMLKILIPST
-2030 LSFQCLTTLEVSNCH
+2030 LHFQCLTTLEVSNCH

-2055 AKYLVQLT
+2055 AKYLVHLT

-2072 IEEIIVSEENE
+2072 IEEIIASKENE
-2083 VANEIFFQ
+2083 VANEIIFQ
-2091 KLEHLSLRCLPSL
+2091 KLETLRLRCLPSL
-2104 TSFHSGKCAF
+2104 ACFHSGKCA
-2114 TFPSLEE
+2114 SL
-2121 VFLIECP
+2121 FHLW
-2128 NMKKF
+2128 K
-2133 SEGIISTPEL
+2133 
-2143 ETVLLTEEDDEG
+2143 TVLLSEEDDEG
-2155 YWEEDLNSTV
+2155 CWEEDLNSTV
-2165 QKLFVEMDDGAAQS
+2165 RKLFVEMGDGAAQS

-2184 PKQSTLACEAK
+2184 PKQATLTCEAK
-2195 ADGKAPSAVSERRAS
+2195 ADGNGPSARYT
-2210 EDLHLTG
+2210 EDFHFTR
-2217 TSEARK
+2217 TSEARR
-2223 DISPVFETLPRFK
+2223 DISPVVQTIPRTK
-2236 QNRIKGVL
+2236 QNRIRGV
-2244 LEPKIA
+2244 
-2250 QLASRYQ
+2250 Y
-2257 DFHAASNDKDS
+2257 
-2268 RQGQSSSTPMDSKA
+2268 
-2282 QISLQEQTDSQAPDN
+2282 
-2297 DETSLANA
+2297 
-2305 IPTISVQQS
+2305 
-2314 YRVLVSRATS
+2314 
-2324 VEQVS
+2324 
-2329 MLTSTSLTNRTSSQE
+2329 
-2344 LTFDTASSSN
+2344 
-2354 TPSGYLMSCGV
+2354 
-2365 SFEIYRCS
+2365 
-2373 IDLLKELLMKS
+2373 
-2384 PAEVATSADRLL
+2384 
-2396 LLSSLKNLK
+2396 
-2405 NCPFLNYQQQKII
+2405 
-2418 QLYAENF
+2418 
-2425 DTLVTSHP
+2425 
-2433 FDAQKIDWT
+2433 
-2442 SSIESSIE
+2442 
-2450 DHKRRLAE
+2450 
-2458 LDISDEDMTSK
+2458 
-2469 ISRLKAEKDALNKR
+2469 
-2483 LQEIQEE
+2483 
-2490 EDHFL
+2490 
-2495 RNKER
+2495 
-2500 LHAQRIIR
+2500 
-2508 NGRLEIQIG
+2508 
-2517 ALLEAQR
+2517 
-2524 HERET
+2524 
-2529 KGRASHVNENWAKF
+2529 
-2543 RSLFA
+2543 